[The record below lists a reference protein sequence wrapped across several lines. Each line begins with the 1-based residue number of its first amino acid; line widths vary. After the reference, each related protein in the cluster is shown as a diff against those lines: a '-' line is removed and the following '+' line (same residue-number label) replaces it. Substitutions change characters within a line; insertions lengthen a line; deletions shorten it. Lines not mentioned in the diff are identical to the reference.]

1 MFDFYKSIETNQKL
15 AREVAAE
22 VATAAIEFG
31 KVVTDVNTRLAETFK
46 AQATEAYKNVE
57 AFKVPGM
64 DAFTKGIKKASKADQ
79 A

>member
-31 KVVTDVNTRLAETFK
+31 KVVTDANTRLAETFK
-46 AQATEAYKNVE
+46 AQATEAYKNLETIKFPTV
-57 AFKVPGM
+57 
-64 DAFTKGIKKASKADQ
+64 DTFTKTSKKAKADQ
-79 A
+79 E

>member
-31 KVVTDVNTRLAETFK
+31 KVLTDANTRLVETFK
-46 AQATEAYKNVE
+46 SQATEAYKQLETVK
-57 AFKVPGM
+57 FPTV
-64 DAFTKGIKKASKADQ
+64 DAFAKTSKKAAKADQ
-79 A
+79 E